1 MSVQELDEEFEDVN
15 FDEIDAGVKKLL
27 SLGVIVQRDDKRFI
41 LSVPGEP
48 VSNLAGTI
56 QALLRYAGST
66 GLKPQELESKMT
78 ASLDDIRMT
87 LKQLEKRKVVT
98 RLMGQR
104 WRLTTPVDPD
114 DEEDE
119 DIAATQRYLD
129 DITTTETKE
138 DGSFEID
145 RKTLQKGFKDA
156 VDKMEINQKRWAAC
170 MRTSNPTLASQI
182 MDMIAVEPRGLT
194 ELCDSTHITTTG
206 EELEKI
212 LMELKGLAQIEKIRS
227 TWHLVDKSAKVDK
240 IRQDLHR
247 LVDELWNLAR
257 ST

>member
-1 MSVQELDEEFEDVN
+1 
-15 FDEIDAGVKKLL
+15 
-27 SLGVIVQRDDKRFI
+27 VIVQRDDKRFI

-66 GLKPQELESKMT
+66 GSKPQELESKMT

-104 WRLTTPVDPD
+104 WRLTTPADPD

-156 VDKMEINQKRWAAC
+156 VDKMEVNQKRWAAC
-170 MRTSNPTLASQI
+170 MRTSNPVLAKQI
-182 MDMIAVEPRGLT
+182 MDLLASNPLSLTDIDVSFEDASFGEVSKIVEQLKDLGQVENIR
-194 ELCDSTHITTTG
+194 SKWHIVD
-206 EELEKI
+206 KS
-212 LMELKGLAQIEKIRS
+212 AQIEKIR
-227 TWHLVDKSAKVDK
+227 
-240 IRQDLHR
+240 QDFHR
-247 LVDELWNLAR
+247 LVDNLCDLV
-257 ST
+257 TML